1 MTQPTDV
8 DRAPIERITAPL
20 VAFARFPL
28 GGAILLI
35 AATVVALVWANSPW
49 AAAYH
54 SLFETPVK
62 LVVEGLFEIDMHLS
76 HWINDALMGIF
87 FFVVGLEI
95 KREALEGE
103 LSSLRKA
110 ALPIAAAIGGMVVPA
125 LAYAVFNYG
134 HPGAHGWG
142 IPMATDIAFALGVL
156 MLLGSRVP
164 IGIKVFLTALAIVDD
179 LGAIAVIAIFYTEH
193 IAVWALIAG
202 GALLSVSMLLN
213 ILGVRS
219 ALTYF
224 VIGMFVWFFFLK
236 SGVHATLAAV
246 LMAFTIPGRTRIDGH
261 KFVGKMKALLI
272 SFHATGEQPSLK
284 MLTGVQQEI
293 LEDINLAVE
302 HVTAPLQRLEHALAP
317 VATFFVLPVF
327 ALANA
332 GIGLSGNIGH
342 ALTDRVALGVIAGLL
357 VGKQIGIVL
366 ASWLT
371 VKFKLAELPSN
382 TAWRHVHGAS
392 LLAGIGFTMSIFI
405 TMLAFNDAEMRETA
419 KIGILV
425 GSIVSGVLGYTLLR
439 MTKTKT
445 PETQTEPVSTP

>member
-1 MTQPTDV
+1 MTHPTAV

-20 VAFARFPL
+20 VAFGRYPL

-49 AAAYH
+49 AAVYH
-54 SLFETPVK
+54 SLIETPVK
-62 LVVEGLFEIDMHLS
+62 LSVDRLFVIDMPLVD
-76 HWINDALMGIF
+76 WINDALMGIF

-103 LSSLRKA
+103 LSSIRKA

-125 LAYAVFNYG
+125 LAFTVFNFG

-179 LGAIAVIAIFYTEH
+179 LGAIVVIAIFYTEH

-202 GALLSVSMLLN
+202 GALLSLSMFLN

-219 ALTYF
+219 AVTYF

-261 KFVGKMKALLI
+261 KFLATMNALLG
-272 SFHATGEQPSLK
+272 SFHAAKEPPSLK

-332 GIGLSGNIGH
+332 GIGLTGDIGH

-357 VGKQIGIVL
+357 VGKQIGILL

-371 VKFKLAELPSN
+371 VKLKLAELPSN
-382 TAWRHVHGAS
+382 TTWRHVHGAG

-405 TMLAFNDAEMRETA
+405 TTLAFKDLEMRETA
-419 KIGILV
+419 KIGILF
-425 GSIVSGVLGYTLLR
+425 GSIVSGIIGYVFLR
-439 MTKTKT
+439 MAKYHAPAPAEKPAPTI
-445 PETQTEPVSTP
+445 